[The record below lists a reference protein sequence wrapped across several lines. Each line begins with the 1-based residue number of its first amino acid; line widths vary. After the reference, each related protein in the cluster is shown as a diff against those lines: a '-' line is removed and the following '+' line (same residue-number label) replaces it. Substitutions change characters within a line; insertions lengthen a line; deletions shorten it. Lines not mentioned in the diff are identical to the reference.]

1 MKISAPVRCFQ
12 AMAKASGFASIG
24 YVVDYTFQL
33 VDMFWLAKLG
43 PVVPTALTIISVYLF
58 FSLAL
63 NEIVGSGSVS
73 VISQTIG
80 SRDVTAARRKIL
92 QVLQLKLGFALGLMV
107 PLFVIVINLDAVF
120 VGKNIDVQTHV
131 WAYAGVIWASLIVIP
146 VYTTLLTVMRS
157 ANLGGM
163 ATTISL
169 VALVANFGITP
180 FLVFGWLGAPE
191 LGVAGGAMGAVIAQL
206 ITLGLSVIC
215 LNRYRPDLLPR
226 VMRLPKPD
234 WKLHRK
240 IIDIGWPVGFTLLIF
255 QVEAIILVACI
266 NSYPLAQ
273 SDGFGVGLRLI
284 AAVFSINVGV
294 AVGAGVITGNYI
306 GGGNAGPLKKATVM
320 FMAGVALVSA
330 VIALSAEYWTRILVS
345 QFVQDPVAIS
355 FATTFLQFALVAN
368 IAFACSHV
376 LIGVFEGRGTTK
388 PILMSM
394 VASFVL
400 IEFPLLLWLNHILP
414 FQPEPLWMSMIAAYI
429 AGFSALGLYF
439 WRQG

>member
-33 VDMFWLAKLG
+33 VDMFWLAKTG
-43 PVVPTALTIISVYLF
+43 PAVPTGLTIISVYLF

-107 PLFVIVINLDAVF
+107 PLFVIVINLDAVL
-120 VGKNIDVQTHV
+120 VSKNIDVQTHV

-180 FLVFGWLGAPE
+180 LLVFGWLGAPE

-206 ITLGLSVIC
+206 ITLGLSVFC
-215 LNRYRPDLLPR
+215 LNRYRPDLLPG

-234 WKLHRK
+234 WKLH
-240 IIDIGWPVGFTLLIF
+240 
-255 QVEAIILVACI
+255 
-266 NSYPLAQ
+266 
-273 SDGFGVGLRLI
+273 
-284 AAVFSINVGV
+284 
-294 AVGAGVITGNYI
+294 
-306 GGGNAGPLKKATVM
+306 
-320 FMAGVALVSA
+320 
-330 VIALSAEYWTRILVS
+330 
-345 QFVQDPVAIS
+345 
-355 FATTFLQFALVAN
+355 
-368 IAFACSHV
+368 
-376 LIGVFEGRGTTK
+376 
-388 PILMSM
+388 
-394 VASFVL
+394 
-400 IEFPLLLWLNHILP
+400 
-414 FQPEPLWMSMIAAYI
+414 
-429 AGFSALGLYF
+429 
-439 WRQG
+439 